1 MANSTRRKFLKSA
14 AAVAGTSA
22 LAGLTG
28 CVTKE
33 DKKPVISDP
42 VIFPL
47 NGIKR
52 ENIRITDIKVTLLS
66 YQLKPEEL
74 WTDGDDNGIIW
85 QTSSVIT
92 EVFTDAGI
100 VGIGGGSRYNGPEEM
115 KAYTENVIRPF
126 LIGKNPF
133 DVEILTGGIVGGG
146 ARGAWAG
153 VDVALWDI
161 IGKAK
166 GLPLYK
172 ILAPD
177 TEPKTHLRVYASGGE
192 FTWRKDSQF
201 TDIGPESHIKQA
213 LDHKKNGYTAFK
225 FRMGGGFGK
234 LGITMKDYI
243 PHLYKLREAVGPDF
257 DLIQEANTRWSVEQC
272 LEICPV
278 LEELKFLW
286 FEEPTKKVIEDYLR
300 IKQALPTVK
309 ISGGEGRN
317 NRYQLAEWI
326 DSGAYDIIQ
335 SGCDDA
341 GMTENWYITRMANT
355 RGKLF
360 TGHNWQDGLITIA
373 NAHLLAAV
381 PNRFLLETN
390 MTANPLKEGLFKEK
404 LVVKNGYLDIPD
416 KPGLGVELAEGLA
429 EQYPYVPGWWNKP
442 DPGMKK

>member
-1 MANSTRRKFLKSA
+1 MAYTTRRNFLKSA
-14 AAVAGTSA
+14 AAVAGSSA

-28 CVTKE
+28 CAPAGENNSGT
-33 DKKPVISDP
+33 SDSL
-42 VIFPL
+42 IHPL
-47 NGIKR
+47 IGIKR
-52 ENIRITDIKVTLLS
+52 ENIKITDIRVILLS
-66 YQLKPEEL
+66 YLLKPEEL
-74 WTDGDDNGIIW
+74 WADGDENSIIW
-85 QTSSVIT
+85 QTSSVII
-92 EVFTDAGI
+92 EVLTDAGI
-100 VGIGGGSRYNGPEEM
+100 TGIGGASRYNGPEEM
-115 KAYTENVIRPF
+115 KAYTEKIIRPF
-126 LIGKNPF
+126 LIGKNPY
-133 DVEILTGGIVGGG
+133 DVEILTGGIAGGG

-153 VDVALWDI
+153 VDIALWDI

-177 TEPKTHLRVYASGGE
+177 TEPQTHLRVYASGGE

-201 TDIGPESHIKQA
+201 TDIGPESLIRQA
-213 LDHKKNGYTAFK
+213 LKHKEEGYTAFK

-234 LGITMKDYI
+234 LGISMKDYI

-272 LEICPV
+272 LEIAPV

-286 FEEPTKKVIEDYLR
+286 FEEPAKRVIDDYLK
-300 IKQALPTVK
+300 IKKALPTVN

-317 NRYQLAEWI
+317 NRYQLAEWM

-341 GMTENWYITRMANT
+341 GMTENWYIARMAHT

-390 MTANPLKEGLFKEK
+390 MTPNPLKEGLFKEK
-404 LVVKNGYLDIPD
+404 LVVRNGFLDIPD
-416 KPGLGVELAEGLA
+416 KPGLGVELIEGLA
-429 EQYPYVPGWWNKP
+429 EQYPYIPGHWNKP
-442 DPGMKK
+442 DTGMPK